1 MRFLALDSLGRS
13 RIGQENG
20 ICYYVCYDFLS
31 RRGQVIPHFHFING
45 KTVYCSVH
53 HRNKEICARLS
64 NLDVCYSVSSFN
76 VAKAKIPNGYKTC
89 SFLLISVWGL
99 ATRLNNGLLCLGI
112 HSDCTI
118 DCQILKHIALE

>member
-1 MRFLALDSLGRS
+1 MAYVTMYVMIFFRGEVRS
-13 RIGQENG
+13 SPISISSTEK
-20 ICYYVCYDFLS
+20 L
-31 RRGQVIPHFHFING
+31 FI
-45 KTVYCSVH
+45 VQYIIEI
-53 HRNKEICARLS
+53 EICARLS